1 MKLIVLLLLSVL
13 LTATYG
19 FNDILLSNQWV
30 KDTFLQPIT
39 QFVGQHFD
47 RINIIGQEFNLLQQ
61 KIQETQDKI
70 SDYQYE
76 YINILSSENKPIE
89 NSHEEFELTHENMNS
104 QTRRDL
110 MTYTIDPGYSNPNDK
125 YSPSSNVQ
133 NGHRLSRVEAFGG
146 YDMVYLRE
154 VAKSVVLFFALGLL
168 SLIFLNLGLLFRCC
182 CKCCKC
188 FPRAKLDATHEEAE
202 ALVKSHRTATTVSFY
217 LFILF
222 ILIADL
228 LVYVGYGSFI
238 AGMETVSD
246 AMDLVALLFQD
257 IYDACGDIVGYSD
270 KIQVLDKTVSDN
282 CPYYP
287 SIAGDLKSLS
297 TNLEDVR
304 EILDPLI
311 DQIQNASDN
320 VVAYAGKYI
329 FYALLAIFLFAIT
342 VIIVM
347 VISHCCRSS
356 CGLKFGMFWSMF
368 MFFIIIILNI
378 PFHFLTSF
386 FGDYCMDP
394 TLNTVSFAYNT
405 SEALHDTMS
414 YYLTCKGDSEFGPML
429 NTSQELFLDLNFTI
443 YNLTATA
450 PVFQTGGS
458 CVLYTPDLR
467 EMGSTFID
475 MGLGFVS
482 IFEIVGC
489 ERIQEIWFKF
499 INEALCGDIYDGIY
513 SIWLSQ
519 LVTSFFIFVVILIV
533 SFSYQH
539 IHHDREQS
547 KVFIEGDDQAYG
559 GEEGGETYGAFEVE
573 ANAEHGKK
581 YAPEEEDDI
590 DV

>member
-1 MKLIVLLLLSVL
+1 MKLIVLLLSLL
-13 LTATYG
+13 LTAAYG

-30 KDTFLQPIT
+30 KDKFLQPIT

-47 RINIIGQEFNLLQQ
+47 RINTIGQEFNLLQL
-61 KIQETQDKI
+61 KLQETQDTII

-76 YINILSSENKPIE
+76 YITILSSENKPIE
-89 NSHEEFELTHENMNS
+89 KSHEEFKLVHENMN
-104 QTRRDL
+104 TKARRNL
-110 MTYTIDPGYSNPNDK
+110 MTYTLDPGYSNPNDK

-133 NGHRLSRVEAFGG
+133 NGHRLSRVSEFGG

-154 VAKSVVLFFALGLL
+154 VATSVVLFFALGLL

-188 FPRAKLDATHEEAE
+188 FPRAKLGATRKEAE
-202 ALVKSHRTATTVSFY
+202 ALINSHRIATTVSFY

-222 ILIADL
+222 ILVADL

-238 AGMETVSD
+238 NGMETISD

-257 IYDACGDIVGYSD
+257 IYDECGKIIGYSD
-270 KIQVLDKTVSDN
+270 TIQALDTKVVGVCS
-282 CPYYP
+282 YYP
-287 SIAGDLKSLS
+287 SIAGGLSDLS
-297 TNLEDVR
+297 TNLKDVQ

-311 DQIQNASDN
+311 EQIQSASDN

-347 VISHCCRSS
+347 VISHCCSSS

-386 FGDYCMDP
+386 FGDYCMAP

-414 YYLTCKGDSEFGPML
+414 YYLTCKGDSQFGPYL
-429 NTSQELFLDLNFTI
+429 NTSETLFNELNFTI
-443 YNLTATA
+443 YNLTVTA

-458 CVLYTPDLR
+458 CASSTSDLR
-467 EMGSTFID
+467 KMGTTFID
-475 MGLGFVS
+475 MGVGFVS
-482 IFEIVGC
+482 IFEVVGC

-539 IHHDREQS
+539 IHHDNELS
-547 KVFIEGDDQAYG
+547 KVFIDGDDKAYG
-559 GEEGGETYGAFEVE
+559 ASEIFSNLE
-573 ANAEHGKK
+573 K
-581 YAPEEEDDI
+581 YAPEEEDDV